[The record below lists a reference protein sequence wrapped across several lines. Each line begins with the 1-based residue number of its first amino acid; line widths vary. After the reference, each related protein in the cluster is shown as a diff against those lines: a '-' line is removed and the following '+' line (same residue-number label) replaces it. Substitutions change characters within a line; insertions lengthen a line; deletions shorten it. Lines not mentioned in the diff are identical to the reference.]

1 MIDRAPAADPG
12 WRLPLAG
19 AVALLLGVGLGRYAF
34 TPLITP
40 LVEQHWFSDAQ
51 TARLGAINLLGYLCG
66 AATAHRIGRRFGER
80 RTIAVCLA
88 TVVASLFA
96 CALDWGMVW
105 YAPWRLVAG
114 WAAATLTIVVTPAI
128 MARMPAR
135 ARPRSSAVIFTG
147 IGVGT
152 IASSLIVPWLADAG
166 IAAAW
171 CAVGVVGGLL
181 AAWSWFAV
189 WRSVPDLPASETR
202 RAHTGTTA
210 AAPWLAITL
219 IVVAYGLS
227 SAGYVPHSLYWVD
240 YIARELGRG
249 LGSGSAYWLL
259 LGIGGVVGPAAAGV
273 TAARLGFRPALIAAF
288 VLMTAATA
296 LPLAST
302 QPWALTLS
310 SLFVGAMVP
319 AIITLT
325 AGVVVDLVPT
335 GRQQQ
340 IWGWATLSFAA
351 TQAVGGFVMARLYAQ
366 IGRYIDLIGM
376 GAAILVIGCACA
388 IAGAVAGARAS
399 R

>member
-66 AATAHRIGRRFGER
+66 AATAHRIGRHFGER

-96 CALDWGMVW
+96 CALDWGMAW

-202 RAHTGTTA
+202 RVHTGTTA

-259 LGIGGVVGPAAAGV
+259 LGIGGMVGPAAAGV

-325 AGVVVDLVPT
+325 AGVVVDLAPM

>member
-66 AATAHRIGRRFGER
+66 AATAHRIGRHFGER

-96 CALDWGMVW
+96 CALDWGMAW

-259 LGIGGVVGPAAAGV
+259 LGIGGMVGPAAAGV

-325 AGVVVDLVPT
+325 AGVVVDLAPL